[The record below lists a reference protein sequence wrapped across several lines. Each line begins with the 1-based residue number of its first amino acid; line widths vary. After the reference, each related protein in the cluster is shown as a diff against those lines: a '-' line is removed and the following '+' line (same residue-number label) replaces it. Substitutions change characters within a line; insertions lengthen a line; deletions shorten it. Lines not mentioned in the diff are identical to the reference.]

1 MSICLTFII
10 TDSLIAC
17 SNGVCFWTMLVLGLS
32 VISDEPSAVGV
43 LEAFFSGE
51 LVLGG
56 NVEPAERCKVR
67 KH

>member
-1 MSICLTFII
+1 
-10 TDSLIAC
+10 
-17 SNGVCFWTMLVLGLS
+17 MLVLGLS
-32 VISDEPSAVGV
+32 VISDEPSTVGV
-43 LEAFFSGE
+43 LEAFLSGE

>member
-10 TDSLIAC
+10 TDSRIAC
-17 SNGVCFWTMLVLGLS
+17 SDGVCLWTMLVLGLS
-32 VISDEPSAVGV
+32 DEPSTVGV
-43 LEAFFSGE
+43 LDSFFSGE

>member
-17 SNGVCFWTMLVLGLS
+17 SDRVCFWTMLVLGLS
-32 VISDEPSAVGV
+32 VVSDEPSTVGV